1 MLQVGAEF
9 SPEQVARIAV
19 LATGSASG
27 VADFAGDT
35 GLRSPVALD
44 LTEFADS
51 SCWEVPPDDG
61 SLYEHYRQRIG
72 DPFTD
77 PPFPLQVVL
86 DGEGRIAYVSRDYR
100 PDEVMEVLRELAAR

>member
-1 MLQVGAEF
+1 MQQVRAEF
-9 SPEQVARIAV
+9 GEDAVEGLAV

-35 GLRSPVALD
+35 GLRSLVALD
-44 LTEFADS
+44 LPEFADS
-51 SCWEVPPDDG
+51 SCWEVPPEDG

-72 DPFTD
+72 DPFID

-86 DGEGRIAYVSRDYR
+86 DTEGRIAYVSRDYR
-100 PDEVMEVLRELAAR
+100 PDEVMDVLRGLVD